1 MELLHVHKWIVIGGP
16 LDFVMRHPNRFVY
29 TKEVEMTISL
39 VYYIVIQEHVGR
51 IQKHILRKYHNFV
64 LFDFPLQ
71 TLRTVQVRFTQ
82 CLVTKTFKKQCEFLL
97 VMVFGLQPMTKRNPK
112 SLFSCHGSHV

>member
-97 VMVFGLQPMTKRNPK
+97 VMVFGLQPM
-112 SLFSCHGSHV
+112 LL